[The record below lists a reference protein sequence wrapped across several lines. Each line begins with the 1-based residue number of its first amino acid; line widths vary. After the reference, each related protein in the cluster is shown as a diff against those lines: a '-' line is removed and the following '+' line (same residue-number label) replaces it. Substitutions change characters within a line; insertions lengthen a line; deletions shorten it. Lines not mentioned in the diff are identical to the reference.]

1 MMPMLAGISATIAV
15 VLHFSGV
22 EGAAVPMVG
31 LTLILAIMGLISP
44 GKEDKVSGRVFAV
57 LCIVASATP
66 FISDALRSFRLGQLE
81 RKRAA
86 QTAPM
91 YATLETV
98 RGAFQTA
105 ASAYVQQYGVYPE
118 FAVDGTPLPYI
129 VADGSA
135 VTAAPLEGFKIPPD
149 PFVPGRTLRWAAV
162 GTEGVMLVS
171 AGQDGVVEH
180 PLPGPAM
187 DGLPYDP
194 LAPFAALGVD
204 LRTVTY
210 DPTNGA
216 LGLGDIVMWS
226 GTKSR
231 DEVFKRLDDAWT
243 VATSRSPMLPEPK
256 KGEAI
261 PLIRQSDQDAKEAK
275 KLFLEGN
282 ELAAL
287 MLAARAVPRRP
298 PNTGTWTAEET
309 GASALIG
316 IVLYRAGHF
325 RMAADALG
333 DHLEMVPNDVE
344 AHIYAGA
351 ASYLSGDLQRA
362 RLHYA
367 AASQIDPKHALV
379 ADADAAVLKVER
391 GEAPVMPPAMNR
403 EPGSR

>member
-1 MMPMLAGISATIAV
+1 MMPMLAGISAALAV
-15 VLHFSGV
+15 ILHFSGV
-22 EGAAVPMVG
+22 EGAAIPMLG
-31 LTLILAIMGLISP
+31 LTLILGIIGLISP
-44 GKEDKVSGRVFAV
+44 GKEDKTSGRVFAV

-66 FISDALRSFRLGQLE
+66 FIADALRSMRQGQLE
-81 RKRAA
+81 RARAL

-91 YATLETV
+91 YATLDTI
-98 RGAFQTA
+98 RAGFQTA
-105 ASAYVQQYGVYPE
+105 ASAYHTQYGVYPE
-118 FAVDGTPLPYI
+118 FAPDGTPLPYI
-129 VADGSA
+129 VGDGSA
-135 VTAAPLEGFKIPPD
+135 VTAAPLEGFTIPPD
-149 PFVPGRTLRWAAV
+149 PFVPGRSMRWAAV

-210 DPTNGA
+210 DPTNGS

-226 GTKSR
+226 GTKPR

-243 VATSRSPMLPEPK
+243 TATSRSPLLPPPK

-261 PLIRQSDQDAKEAK
+261 PTIRQSDQDAKQAK
-275 KLFLEGN
+275 ALFLEGK

-287 MLAARAVPRRP
+287 MLAARAVPARP
-298 PNTGTWTAEET
+298 PNTGNWTAEEYAA
-309 GASALIG
+309 GGLIG

-333 DHLEMVPNDVE
+333 DHLELVPNDVE
-344 AHIYAGA
+344 AHIFAGA
-351 ASYLSGDLQRA
+351 ASYLAGDAQRA
-362 RLHYA
+362 RLHYL
-367 AASQIDPKHALV
+367 AASQIDPQSPLV
-379 ADADAAVLKVER
+379 PDADISVAKLER
-391 GEAPVMPPAMNR
+391 GEAPVLPPITNR
-403 EPGSR
+403 EPGVR